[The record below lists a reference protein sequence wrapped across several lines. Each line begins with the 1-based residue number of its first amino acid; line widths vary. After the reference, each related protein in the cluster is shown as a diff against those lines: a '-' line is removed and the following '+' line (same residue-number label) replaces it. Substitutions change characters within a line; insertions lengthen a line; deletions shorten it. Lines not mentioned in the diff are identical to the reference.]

1 MQKLSSALIIAL
13 TPNIHTGGS
22 DNGSNSHSGNGGG
35 GRSGGKDGV
44 AARVEW
50 WRGWSGG
57 EGVVVKTM
65 FEEVEFMNIEMMEK
79 GVHMEIGIAVV
90 EVTLVVVRVG
100 KTAQASNMRD
110 MNGAHV
116 WYCSGKR

>member
-1 MQKLSSALIIAL
+1 MEVIVTVAMVVVV
-13 TPNIHTGGS
+13 
-22 DNGSNSHSGNGGG
+22 
-35 GRSGGKDGV
+35 GV
-44 AARVEW
+44 AARMEW

-116 WYCSGKR
+116 